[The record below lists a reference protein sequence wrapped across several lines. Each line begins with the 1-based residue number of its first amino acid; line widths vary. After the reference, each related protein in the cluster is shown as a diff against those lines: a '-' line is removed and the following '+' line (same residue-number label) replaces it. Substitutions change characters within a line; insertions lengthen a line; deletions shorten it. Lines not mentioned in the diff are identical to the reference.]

1 MNIIKLNAIDSTN
14 SYLKEL
20 SLKKELD
27 NFTVAVAKHQTSGRG
42 QMGTNWISDYDKN
55 LTFSMLVKLNNLSI
69 QQQFYCSMAVALG
82 VLEVLKGQVENKV
95 FIKWPNDI
103 LAEDNKVAGILIE
116 NTLNGNTIKHSIIGV
131 GLNVN
136 QVQFPT
142 NIGNVSSIKL
152 LSGKNIKNDEL
163 LVKLI
168 QSITKFMF
176 FVKEMKFEHL
186 KNLYLKNL
194 YKFNEQVNFIDSTNE
209 KFIGKIIGVEESGRL
224 LVETNNKKIRKFSL
238 KEIKFAN

>member
-20 SLKKELD
+20 AIKKELD

-55 LTFSMLVKLNNLSI
+55 LTFSMLVKFNHLSI
-69 QQQFYCSMAVALG
+69 HHQFYCSMAVALG
-82 VLEVLKGQVENKV
+82 VLEVLKSQVENKV

-103 LAEDNKVAGILIE
+103 MAEDDKVAGILIE
-116 NTLNGNTIKHSIIGV
+116 NNLKGNTIKHSIVGV

-136 QVQFPT
+136 QVLFPT

-168 QSITKFMF
+168 QSITKFMN
-176 FVKEMKFEHL
+176 FVNKLEFELL

-194 YKFNEQVNFIDSTNE
+194 YQFNKQVNFIDNSNE
-209 KFIGKIIGVEESGRL
+209 KFKGKIIGVEESGML
-224 LVETNNKKIRKFSL
+224 LVETNNKKIRKFNL

>member
-20 SLKKELD
+20 VLKKELD
-27 NFTVAVAKHQTSGRG
+27 NYTVAVAKHQTSGRG
-42 QMGTNWISDYDKN
+42 QMGTNWISEYDKN
-55 LTFSMLVKLNNLSI
+55 LTFSMLVRFDGFGVRH
-69 QQQFYCSMAVALG
+69 QFYSSMAVALG
-82 VLEVLKGQVENKV
+82 VLEVLKSQVENNI

-103 LAEDNKVAGILIE
+103 LAEDDKVAGILIE
-116 NTLNGNTIKHSIIGV
+116 NSLTGSEIKHSIVGV

-136 QVQFPT
+136 QELFP
-142 NIGNVSSIKL
+142 NDIGNVSSLKL

-168 QSITKFMF
+168 QSITKY
-176 FVKEMKFEHL
+176 MKFVVNIEFNHL
-186 KNLYLKNL
+186 KNEYLKNL
-194 YKFNEQVNFIDSTNE
+194 YKFNETTFFIDKLNK
-209 KFIGKIIGVEESGRL
+209 KFEGKIIDVEESGRL
-224 LVETNNKKIRKFSL
+224 LVKTTSDEIRKFSL